1 MTYVFAILQF
11 TKTYKFFNQHF
22 NVLLQIILVGIFAY
36 IKLTKFND
44 STVETRPILAP
55 GSAAIIN
62 WYLGIGSRERQ
73 RWVRGG
79 GRSERKRQRG
89 VKEIEKWERGKEME
103 RDIRENEGKH
113 GGWSYNAYI
122 KWKVQEQL

>member
-22 NVLLQIILVGIFAY
+22 NVLLQIILVGIFAVDQLLTY

-55 GSAAIIN
+55 GSAAIMN
-62 WYLGIGSRERQ
+62 
-73 RWVRGG
+73 
-79 GRSERKRQRG
+79 
-89 VKEIEKWERGKEME
+89 
-103 RDIRENEGKH
+103 
-113 GGWSYNAYI
+113 
-122 KWKVQEQL
+122 